1 MIVAVTGGTGFI
13 GSAVVRAH
21 LARGDQVRI
30 LTRRAGVHPWPG
42 VRYVNGDLAR
52 GDVPSGFA
60 EGADVLYHCAGEL
73 RDESRMRA
81 LHVEGTRRLL
91 ARARGRIGRW
101 VQLSSVGVYGPH
113 RDGIVTERTPAAPVG
128 VYEITKAE
136 SDDLVRSA
144 MPDAVV
150 VRPSIVFGPDM
161 PSSSLF
167 ALISMIDR
175 GLFFFIGPRGASANY
190 VPIEHVVDAL
200 LLCGASRAAAGDVFN
215 VSACRPLETFV
226 GAIAEALGARR
237 PRLRLPRAAV
247 RLAASALD
255 GMPGWPLSTAR
266 VDVLSRR
273 VTYSTRH
280 IESTLGYRPSTTLE
294 DALRRIVAQWRLEH
308 ADR

>member
-21 LARGDQVRI
+21 LAQGDRVRI

-52 GDVPSGFA
+52 GDVPSDFVDGV
-60 EGADVLYHCAGEL
+60 DVLYHCAGEL
-73 RDESRMRA
+73 REEGRMRA
-81 LHVEGTRRLL
+81 LHVDGTRRLL

-113 RDGIVTERTPAAPVG
+113 RDGIVTEQTPAAPVG

-144 MPDAVV
+144 MPEAVV
-150 VRPSIVFGPDM
+150 VRPSIVFGPEM
-161 PSSSLF
+161 PGPSLF

-200 LLCGASRAAAGDVFN
+200 VLCGASRAAAGDVFN
-215 VSACRPLETFV
+215 VSACRPIETFV
-226 GAIAEALGARR
+226 GAIAEALGSRR

-247 RLAASALD
+247 RLAASAL
-255 GMPGWPLSTAR
+255 GRVPGWPLSTAR
-266 VDVLSRR
+266 VDALSRR

-280 IESTLGYRPSTTLE
+280 IELTLGYRPSTTME
-294 DALRRIVAQWRLEH
+294 DALRRTVAQWRLEH
-308 ADR
+308 AAR